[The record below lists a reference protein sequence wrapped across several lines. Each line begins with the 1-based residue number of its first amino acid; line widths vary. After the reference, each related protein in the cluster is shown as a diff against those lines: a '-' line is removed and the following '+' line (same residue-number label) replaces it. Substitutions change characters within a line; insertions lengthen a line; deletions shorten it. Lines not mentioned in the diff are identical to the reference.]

1 MNQIA
6 ALFFNQTPY
15 YLRLHKNAA
24 ATAKTNSFLKW
35 IKQKLCLTYNRA
47 FFEFFLNIIVIY
59 F

>member
-6 ALFFNQTPY
+6 ALFFNQTSY

-24 ATAKTNSFLKW
+24 ATTKTNNFLKMD
-35 IKQKLCLTYNRA
+35 KTKA
-47 FFEFFLNIIVIY
+47 VFNIQPCI